1 MTTLRKHGSLSQEG
15 WSFGVGHV
23 RIGHRRQCN
32 SCSVARQEGKPCAW
46 YGEAVQRGKKDS
58 FPRNTAR
65 RMERHGSCSAWDE
78 DDMMADDM
86 MAEALTR
93 SASAAQREARE
104 SDPSQTS

>member
-1 MTTLRKHGSLSQEG
+1 MEAMVVV
-15 WSFGVGHV
+15 VG
-23 RIGHRRQCN
+23 CALA
-32 SCSVARQEGKPCAW
+32 ARAGRAFL
-46 YGEAVQRGKKDS
+46 AFLAGKK
-58 FPRNTAR
+58 PRNTKT

-104 SDPSQTS
+104 LDPSQTS

>member
-1 MTTLRKHGSLSQEG
+1 MRGTA
-15 WSFGVGHV
+15 
-23 RIGHRRQCN
+23 RRFR
-32 SCSVARQEGKPCAW
+32 AGK
-46 YGEAVQRGKKDS
+46 RTDS
-58 FPRNTAR
+58 HETQQR

-104 SDPSQTS
+104 SDPSQTSRKHSPQPPAPKRVCTVGVCGR

>member
-1 MTTLRKHGSLSQEG
+1 MT
-15 WSFGVGHV
+15 
-23 RIGHRRQCN
+23 
-32 SCSVARQEGKPCAW
+32 AADGKERESA
-46 YGEAVQRGKKDS
+46 GKATDS
-58 FPRNTAR
+58 HETKR